1 MSPGREQEEVRLAFS
16 KTFSVTTGESCLSG
30 AVENDI
36 AQSVMARYAVFVG
49 CASEGVIAKRI

>member
-1 MSPGREQEEVRLAFS
+1 MSPGREREVRLAFS
-16 KTFSVTTGESCLSG
+16 KTGESCLSG

-36 AQSVMARYAVFVG
+36 AQSVMTRDAISVG